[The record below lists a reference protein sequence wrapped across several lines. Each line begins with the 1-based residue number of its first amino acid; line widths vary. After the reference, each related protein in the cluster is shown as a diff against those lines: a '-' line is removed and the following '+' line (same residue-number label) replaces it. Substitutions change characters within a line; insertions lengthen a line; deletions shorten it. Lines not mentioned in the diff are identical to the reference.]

1 MRKLYSLL
9 AMTLFASGVVLAAD
23 VKTITGDG
31 KCAKC
36 ALKETDECQNV
47 IEVEED
53 GKTVK
58 YYMAKNDAAK
68 AYHKSSGICSKTVK
82 TTVTGEVKEEDG
94 KKVITATKV
103 EKAESK

>member
-1 MRKLYSLL
+1 MRKLYTLL
-9 AMTLFASGVVLAAD
+9 AMTLFASGIALAGD
-23 VKTITGDG
+23 VKTITGEG

-36 ALKETDECQNV
+36 ALSETDECQNV

-58 YYMAKNDAAK
+58 YYMAKNDVAK
-68 AYHKSSGICSKTVK
+68 GYHKTVCTKTVK
-82 TTVTGEVKEEDG
+82 TTVTGEVKVEDG

-103 EKAESK
+103 EKAK